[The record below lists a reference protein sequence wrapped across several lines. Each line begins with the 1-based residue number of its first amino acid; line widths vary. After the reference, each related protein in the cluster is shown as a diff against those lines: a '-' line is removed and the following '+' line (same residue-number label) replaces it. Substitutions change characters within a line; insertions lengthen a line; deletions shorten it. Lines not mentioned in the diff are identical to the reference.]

1 MSDVAVLSALAGAL
15 VGGAASALGSYW
27 VSKRQWSREIRAEI
41 FRVLLPTVWQ
51 DGPDQPHRR
60 DCGGARWDE
69 AIRAAQSLGGRDA
82 YHGDAIQHFLW
93 QWEEWLQEAA
103 GVDDE
108 DNVVDMES
116 DAAARAERERI
127 QLRRVLSD
135 YEQFLQRRL
144 TGLARRRPRW

>member
-1 MSDVAVLSALAGAL
+1 
-15 VGGAASALGSYW
+15 
-27 VSKRQWSREIRAEI
+27 
-41 FRVLLPTVWQ
+41 
-51 DGPDQPHRR
+51 
-60 DCGGARWDE
+60 
-69 AIRAAQSLGGRDA
+69 
-82 YHGDAIQHFLW
+82 IQHFLW